1 MGVSFV
7 LIFNN
12 YELRVQLGTGS
23 WVNYRYRV
31 FILPFNGRLPSV
43 SETLEHSGLQRGAH
57 AVYPQ
62 VNHLTHVE
70 LLCCPSSAPGVDE
83 FDRRAKPS

>member
-1 MGVSFV
+1 MYPVTLSEKRELKQGFFR
-7 LIFNN
+7 LHNEHGGKFCTN

-43 SETLEHSGLQRGAH
+43 SENART
-57 AVYPQ
+57 
-62 VNHLTHVE
+62 
-70 LLCCPSSAPGVDE
+70 
-83 FDRRAKPS
+83 